1 VDVLYTAV
9 GHATG
14 DGRNG
19 HVHTDD
25 GLLDLDVRMPPEL
38 GGPGG
43 GTNPEQLFALGF
55 GACFHSAIKFVA
67 QRDKLDTTDSEV
79 SATVG
84 IGFSESGTGFGLE
97 VELDVVLPKLDRDAA
112 VALVDRAQEVCPYSN
127 ATRGNIPVR
136 LTVID

>member
-1 VDVLYTAV
+1 MDILYTAV

-25 GLLDLDVRMPPEL
+25 GLLDLDVRIPAEL

-43 GTNPEQLFALGF
+43 GTNPEQLFALGYS
-55 GACFHSAIKFVA
+55 ACFHSAIKFVA
-67 QRDKLDTTDSEV
+67 MRDKLDTADSEV

-84 IGFSESGTGFGLE
+84 IGFAESGGFGIE
-97 VELDVVLPKLDRDAA
+97 VELDIALPNLDRATA
-112 VALVDRAQEVCPYSN
+112 VDLVDRAHAVCPYSN
-127 ATRGNIPVR
+127 ATRGNIPVT
-136 LTVID
+136 LTVVD

>member
-1 VDVLYTAV
+1 MDILYTAV

-25 GLLDLDVRMPPEL
+25 GLLDLDVRIPPEL

-43 GTNPEQLFALGF
+43 GTNPEQLFALGYS
-55 GACFHSAIKFVA
+55 ACFHSAIKFVA
-67 QRDKLDTTDSEV
+67 ARDKLDTTGSEV

-84 IGFSESGTGFGLE
+84 IGFEESGGFGIA
-97 VELDVVLPKLDRDAA
+97 VELDVLLPALDRETAL
-112 VALVDRAQEVCPYSN
+112 ALVDRAHGVCPYSN
-127 ATRGNIPVR
+127 ATRGNIDVQ
-136 LTVID
+136 LSLVD